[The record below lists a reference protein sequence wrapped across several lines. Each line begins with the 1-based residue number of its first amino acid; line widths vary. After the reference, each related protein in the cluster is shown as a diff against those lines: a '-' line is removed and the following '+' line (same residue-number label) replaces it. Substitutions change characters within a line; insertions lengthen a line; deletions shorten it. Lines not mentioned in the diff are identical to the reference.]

1 MQWSRPDYVRADV
14 AARMN
19 TEVVMNGREVRPPK
33 LLKLSSLL
41 LRGRVR
47 LGMNLTMRLVGK
59 RVSALQRQF

>member
-1 MQWSRPDYVRADV
+1 MQWSRPDYVRADA

>member
-1 MQWSRPDYVRADV
+1 
-14 AARMN
+14 MN

-59 RVSALQRQF
+59 RASALQRQF